1 VRPSSGFSLWPN
13 SLNKCVGRE
22 WHANSSKS
30 YTRQTERQWGYA
42 TETLHPTDGPAREC
56 CRCCCR
62 LPLSDT
68 RPRTRPPR
76 RRLHRGAIKKPKV
89 RPLGIVRVCA
99 RPQLLGELTNSGS
112 SRPNASTPSGPAN
125 DRDANPNR
133 SLDAPAL
140 LTGRL
145 QIGPGMPWPGQAE
158 RLGPRH
164 W

>member
-1 VRPSSGFSLWPN
+1 MRPSSGFSLWPN

-42 TETLHPTDGPAREC
+42 TETLHPSDGPAREC

-112 SRPNASTPSGPAN
+112 SRPNASSPSGPAN
-125 DRDANPNR
+125 DRDANPNESFNR
-133 SLDAPAL
+133 QGRCEQGLKLPYLNCAIQASSRKGGAL
-140 LTGRL
+140 
-145 QIGPGMPWPGQAE
+145 
-158 RLGPRH
+158 
-164 W
+164 